1 MTSITVN
8 SGALKTTGIG
18 VSTKTPWT
26 KPADWPELP
35 TITSSDNKIAG
46 LYAVWPNQENFIA
59 INVSSNGGL
68 SGCTIDWG
76 DGVIETPAAGTIY
89 HTYNY
94 DDPDLSPVTSRGY
107 KIATVIITPASGS
120 FYTLNITVKHN
131 QSFIPS
137 FYTTGWLDL
146 SISGTGFATTNLTLG
161 TGNPVQH
168 RMLERVR
175 LYNIGS
181 FTGSNLFQSC
191 LALKTVTMPSTTSSL
206 TSTSS
211 MFNGCYALQSVNLF
225 DTSNVTNMT
234 NMFRECHSLQSVP
247 NFNTAKVTTM
257 SGMFLSCY
265 SLQIIPEFNTANVT
279 SMATTFSSCKS
290 IRSVPRFNTSK
301 VTDMSSMFQE
311 CLLLS
316 SVPQFD
322 TANVTNMSRMFFGTY
337 HGNNLMTVPLF
348 DTAKVTN
355 MSEMFYNNFTL
366 TSVPPFNTANVT
378 NMGSM
383 FSMFYG
389 TNGALET
396 VPLFNTANVTTF
408 NSMFRNCSG
417 LQSVPALNTSKATDT
432 ASMFQNCYSLETIPQ
447 LNTSNVRTMANMFD
461 ACFALQTIPTMNT
474 SRCQVFGSMFSQCNS
489 LTSIPAMN
497 VSNTTVT
504 GNYSSM
510 FFNNYS
516 LANVAATD
524 FKYSFSVINCRMSN
538 TALNYMFTNL
548 ATVPSAQ
555 TVIITSN
562 YGANTCNTTIAT
574 SKGWTVTN

>member
-8 SGALKTTGIG
+8 SGAVRTTGIG

-26 KPADWPELP
+26 KPDDWPELP

-59 INVSSNGGL
+59 LTVSSNGGA

-89 HTYNY
+89 HTYDYN
-94 DDPDLSPVTSRGY
+94 DPDLSPVTSRGY

-120 FYTLNITVKHN
+120 FYTLNITAKHN
-131 QSFIPS
+131 QSFLPN

-146 SISGTGFATTNLTLG
+146 SVSGTGFATTNLTLG
-161 TGNPVQH
+161 STNPVQH

-175 LYNIGS
+175 LYNIGAYA
-181 FTGSNLFQSC
+181 GGGLFSGNV
-191 LALKTVTMPSTTSSL
+191 ALKTVTMPSTTSSL

-211 MFNGCYALQSVNLF
+211 MFTSCHALQSVNLF
-225 DTSNVTNMT
+225 DTSNVTSMSS
-234 NMFRECHSLQSVP
+234 MFNNCYSLQSVP
-247 NFNTAKVTTM
+247 NFNTSKVTNM
-257 SGMFLSCY
+257 ANMFTNCH
-265 SLQIIPEFNTANVT
+265 SLQTIPEFNTANVT
-279 SMATTFSSCKS
+279 TMVATFSGCKS
-290 IRSVPRFNTSK
+290 IRSVPKFNTSR
-301 VTDMSSMFQE
+301 VTDMSNMFSE
-311 CLLLS
+311 CVLIS

-322 TANVTNMSRMFFGTY
+322 TANVTNMYRMFHGTY
-337 HGNNLMTVPLF
+337 QGNSLMTVPLF
-348 DTAKVTN
+348 DTSKVTN
-355 MSEMFYNNFTL
+355 MEGMFYNNFAL
-366 TSVPPFNTANVT
+366 TSVPPFNTANVA
-378 NMGSM
+378 NMSSM

-396 VPLFNTANVTTF
+396 IPSFNTANVITF
-408 NSMFRNCSG
+408 NSMFRNCGG
-417 LQSVPALNTSKATDT
+417 LQSVPALNTSRATDM
-432 ASMFQNCYSLETIPQ
+432 ADMFRSCYTLETIPQ
-447 LNTSNVRTMANMFD
+447 LSTSNVRTMANMFD
-461 ACFALQTIPTMNT
+461 SCYALQTIPTMNT
-474 SRCQVFGSMFSQCNS
+474 SRCQVFGSMFNQCNS

-510 FFNNYS
+510 FTNSYS

-524 FKYSFSVINCRMSN
+524 FRYSFSVINCRLSN